1 MGGKNA
7 VAGAGRKPNVKVTG
21 DTDFENVYD
30 IDVPDYMEGMEY
42 AMQMWKSVVPELLK
56 RKILKITDL
65 HNIEMFCFAY
75 QNLRK
80 SQLEVA
86 TMGVT
91 LTTNQGSV
99 IKNPALTA
107 VNEASKQMAQFGSML
122 GLDPVSRARL
132 TGGKGK
138 PKDNPFAGVLNM

>member
-75 QNLRK
+75 HNLRK
-80 SQLEVA
+80 SQREVA

-91 LTTNQGSV
+91 LTTDQGSV

-132 TGGKGK
+132 IGGKGK